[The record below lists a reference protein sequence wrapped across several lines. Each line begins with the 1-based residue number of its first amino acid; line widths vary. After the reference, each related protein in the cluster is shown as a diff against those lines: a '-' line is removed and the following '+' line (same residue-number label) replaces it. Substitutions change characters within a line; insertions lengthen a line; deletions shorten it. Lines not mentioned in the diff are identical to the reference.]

1 MAMSTERALQLPEQ
15 AQHMVMQLQQ
25 YQQQLQL
32 LVMQRQ
38 QMELQLAEINAA
50 VEALKTVSG
59 DEVFRAVGPILVR
72 SRKAEVEKILADA
85 KEVLELRIKTVQKQ
99 EGKVKE
105 KVKEF
110 TEKITPYLRGSGGD
124 VSVSVSG

>member
-1 MAMSTERALQLPEQ
+1 MATTEHVQLPDQ
-15 AQHMVMQLQQ
+15 AQHIVMQLQQ

-50 VEALKTVSG
+50 VEALKTVAG
-59 DEVFRAVGPILVR
+59 DEVFRAVGPILVK
-72 SRKAEVEKILADA
+72 SKKAEVEKILADA
-85 KEVLELRIKTVQKQ
+85 REVIDLRVKTVQRQ

-105 KVKEF
+105 KVKEL
-110 TEKITPYLRGSGGD
+110 TEKITPYLRGGHGD
-124 VSVSVSG
+124 ISVSG

>member
-1 MAMSTERALQLPEQ
+1 MAPEHAQLPEQ
-15 AQHMVMQLQQ
+15 AQHIVMQLQQ

-50 VEALKTVSG
+50 VEALKTVAG
-59 DEVFRAVGPILVR
+59 DEVFRAVGPILVK
-72 SRKAEVEKILADA
+72 SKKAEVEKILADA
-85 KEVLELRIKTVQKQ
+85 REVIDLRTKTVQKQ

-105 KVKEF
+105 KVKEL
-110 TEKITPYLRGSGGD
+110 TEKITPYLRSGD
-124 VSVSVSG
+124 ISVSG